1 MIDNPEKEK
10 EEKTQISLNSSTNNQ
25 KTLTDEELFAACGG
39 LTAHK

>member
-1 MIDNPEKEK
+1 MIDNPAKEK
-10 EEKTQISLNSSTNNQ
+10 EEKTQMLLDSSTNNQ